1 MLFHC
6 DELHGYVFL
15 CAIDENSASMAKTL
29 TKGFYKRLPRV
40 LLATFKGFNEDKGL
54 KLSASLAYYTV
65 FSIGPL
71 VLLIMSLVSIFYG
84 GEAIRNQLFGE
95 LNGLLGASAAAQIQE
110 IVKNITFSGKTKFAL
125 IASIITLVI
134 GATSVFI
141 EIQDSL
147 NMIWKLKAKPKKGWI
162 AFLRNRLLSSSLI
175 ISIGF
180 LMVVTL
186 IINGAIEALMD
197 VISQRFSQIAEI
209 LMYVI
214 NLAVSF
220 TVIMVLFGIIF
231 KFLPDAKV
239 RWHHVKSGAIFT
251 AMLFMIG
258 RYLIGLYIRQ
268 TATESTYGAAGAIVV
283 LLVWIYYSAVILYI
297 GAEFTQVYAEAYG
310 GRIEPAEY
318 AVHVQQTEVEKEVNK
333 LPPQHPEET
342 KK

>member
-1 MLFHC
+1 M
-6 DELHGYVFL
+6 VK
-15 CAIDENSASMAKTL
+15 AL
-29 TKGFYKRLPRV
+29 TKDFYTRLPK
-40 LLATFKGFNEDKGL
+40 LLQATFKGFNEDKGL
-54 KLSASLAYYTV
+54 KLSASLAYYTL

-71 VLLIMSLVSIFYG
+71 LLLIMSLASIFYG
-84 GEAIRNQLFGE
+84 GDAIRNRMFGE

-110 IVKNITFSGKTKFAL
+110 IIKNITFSGKTNFAL
-125 IASIITLVI
+125 AISIVTLVI

-147 NMIWKLKAKPKKGWI
+147 NMIWKLKAKPKKGWL

-180 LMVVTL
+180 LMIVSL
-186 IINGAIEALMD
+186 IVNGAIEALMD
-197 VISQRFSQIAEI
+197 VIKARFSEIAEV

-214 NLAVSF
+214 NLVVSF
-220 TVIMVLFGIIF
+220 FVIMVLFGIIF
-231 KFLPDAKV
+231 KFLPDAKIKWRHV
-239 RWHHVKSGAIFT
+239 RSGAIFT
-251 AMLFMIG
+251 ALLFMAG
-258 RYLIGLYIRQ
+258 RYLIGLYINK

-297 GAEFTQVYAEAYG
+297 GAEFTQVYAEAFG
-310 GRIEPAEY
+310 GSIEPAEY
-318 AVHVQQTEVEKEVNK
+318 AVHVEQKEIEKDVSK

>member
-1 MLFHC
+1 M
-6 DELHGYVFL
+6 VK
-15 CAIDENSASMAKTL
+15 AL
-29 TKGFYKRLPRV
+29 TKDFYTRLPKL

-54 KLSASLAYYTV
+54 KLSASLAYYTL

-71 VLLIMSLVSIFYG
+71 LLLIMSLASIFYG
-84 GEAIRNQLFGE
+84 GDAIRNRMFGE

-110 IVKNITFSGKTKFAL
+110 IIKNITFSGKTNFAL
-125 IASIITLVI
+125 AISIVTLVI

-147 NMIWKLKAKPKKGWI
+147 NMIWKLKAKPKKGWL

-180 LMVVTL
+180 LMIVSL
-186 IINGAIEALMD
+186 IVNGAIEALMD
-197 VISQRFSQIAEI
+197 VIKARFSEIAEV

-214 NLAVSF
+214 NLVVSF
-220 TVIMVLFGIIF
+220 FVIMVLFGIIF
-231 KFLPDAKV
+231 KFLPDAKIKWRHV
-239 RWHHVKSGAIFT
+239 RSGAIFT
-251 AMLFMIG
+251 ALLFMAG
-258 RYLIGLYIRQ
+258 RYLIGLYINK

-297 GAEFTQVYAEAYG
+297 GAEFTQVYAEAFG
-310 GRIEPAEY
+310 GSIEPAEY
-318 AVHVQQTEVEKEVNK
+318 AVHVEQKEIEKDVSK

>member
-1 MLFHC
+1 
-6 DELHGYVFL
+6 
-15 CAIDENSASMAKTL
+15 MAKTL
-29 TKGFYKRLPRV
+29 TKDFYKRLPKV

-54 KLSASLAYYTV
+54 KLSASLAYYTI

-71 VLLIMSLVSIFYG
+71 LLLIMSLVSIFYG
-84 GEAIRNQLFGE
+84 GDAIRNRIFDE
-95 LNGLLGASAAAQIQE
+95 LHGLLGASAAAQVQE
-110 IVKNITFSGKTKFAL
+110 IIKNITFSGKTNFAL
-125 IASIITLVI
+125 AASIITLVI

-147 NMIWKLKAKPKKGWI
+147 NMIWKLKAKPKKGWL

-180 LMVVTL
+180 LMIVTL
-186 IINGAIEALMD
+186 IVNGAIEALMD
-197 VISQRFSQIAEI
+197 VIRQRFSSIAEV

-214 NLAVSF
+214 NLVVSF
-220 TVIMVLFGIIF
+220 FVISVLFGIMF
-231 KFLPDAKV
+231 KFLPDAKIKWRHV
-239 RWHHVKSGAIFT
+239 RSGAIFT
-251 AMLFMIG
+251 AILFMVG
-258 RYLIGLYIRQ
+258 RYLIGLYISQ

-297 GAEFTQVYAEAYG
+297 GAEFTQVYTEAFG

-318 AVHVQQTEVEKEVNK
+318 AVHVQQTEVEKDVSK

>member
-1 MLFHC
+1 M
-6 DELHGYVFL
+6 VK
-15 CAIDENSASMAKTL
+15 AL
-29 TKGFYKRLPRV
+29 TKDFYKRLPKV

-54 KLSASLAYYTV
+54 KLSASLAYYTI

-71 VLLIMSLVSIFYG
+71 LLLVMSLVSIFYG
-84 GEAIRNQLFGE
+84 GDAIQNKIFDE
-95 LNGLLGASAAAQIQE
+95 LHGLLGAGAAAQVQE
-110 IVKNITFSGKTKFAL
+110 IIKNITFSGKTNFAL

-147 NMIWKLKAKPKKGWI
+147 NMIWKLKAKPKKGWL

-180 LMVVTL
+180 LMIVTL
-186 IINGAIEALMD
+186 IVNGAIEALMD
-197 VISQRFSQIAEI
+197 VIRQRFSSIAEV

-214 NLAVSF
+214 NLVVSF
-220 TVIMVLFGIIF
+220 FVITVLFGIMF
-231 KFLPDAKV
+231 KFLPDAKIKWRHV
-239 RWHHVKSGAIFT
+239 RSGAIFT
-251 AMLFMIG
+251 AILFMVG
-258 RYLIGLYIRQ
+258 RYLIGLYINQ

-297 GAEFTQVYAEAYG
+297 GAEFTQVYTEVFG
-310 GRIEPAEY
+310 GHIEPAEY
-318 AVHVQQTEVEKEVNK
+318 AVHVQQTEVEKDVSK
-333 LPPQHPEET
+333 LPPQHPQET

>member
-1 MLFHC
+1 
-6 DELHGYVFL
+6 
-15 CAIDENSASMAKTL
+15 MAKTL
-29 TKGFYKRLPRV
+29 TKDFYKRLPKV

-54 KLSASLAYYTV
+54 KLSASLAYYTI

-71 VLLIMSLVSIFYG
+71 LLLIMSLVSIFYG
-84 GEAIRNQLFGE
+84 GDAIRNRIFDE
-95 LNGLLGASAAAQIQE
+95 LHGLLGASAAAQVQE
-110 IVKNITFSGKTKFAL
+110 IIKNITFSGKTNFAL
-125 IASIITLVI
+125 AASIITLVI

-147 NMIWKLKAKPKKGWI
+147 NMIWKLKAKPKKGWL

-180 LMVVTL
+180 LMIVTL
-186 IINGAIEALMD
+186 IVNGAIEALMD
-197 VISQRFSQIAEI
+197 VIRQRFSSIAEV

-214 NLAVSF
+214 NLVVSF
-220 TVIMVLFGIIF
+220 FVISVLFGIMF
-231 KFLPDAKV
+231 KFLPDAKIKWRHV
-239 RWHHVKSGAIFT
+239 RSGAIFT
-251 AMLFMIG
+251 AILFMVG
-258 RYLIGLYIRQ
+258 RYLIGLYINQ

-297 GAEFTQVYAEAYG
+297 GAEFTQVYTEAFG

-318 AVHVQQTEVEKEVNK
+318 AVHVQQTEVEKDVSK